1 MNTVVTLKEFVAIM
15 TSLLK
20 NWIKLQCEGLF
31 IEEMRHEYG
40 CHTKRVC
47 GHCDIVAEKVDK
59 ITV

>member
-31 IEEMRHEYG
+31 IEEMRQ
-40 CHTKRVC
+40 
-47 GHCDIVAEKVDK
+47 
-59 ITV
+59 